1 MLQYNTHQSPL
12 PMPEYGRHVQQMID
26 HCLTIEDRDERNAC
40 ARVIVDTICRL
51 NPQLRTNPEWRAKLW
66 DHLAIM
72 SNFQLDIDY
81 PTEPVS
87 PETLNSRPERVE
99 IPQHFISKRV
109 YGANILKLIDT
120 AIAMPEGDADRAEL
134 ELLIANHMKKLLMA
148 ENPEVATDKRVFADL
163 AQLSQGHIL
172 FNAEETHLREFE
184 ILEAPT
190 QNKKKRRHR

>member
-1 MLQYNTHQSPL
+1 
-12 PMPEYGRHVQQMID
+12 MPEYGRHVQQMID
-26 HCLTIEDRDERNAC
+26 HCITIEDRDERNAC

-72 SNFQLDIDY
+72 SDFKLDIDY
-81 PTEPVS
+81 PSEPIS
-87 PETLNSRPERVE
+87 PETLNSRPDKVE
-99 IPQHFISKRV
+99 IPQHYIAKRV
-109 YGANILKLIDT
+109 YGANILKLID
-120 AIAMPEGDADRAEL
+120 AAVAMPQDSPDRSEL

-163 AQLSQGHIL
+163 AQLSEGHII
-172 FNAEETHLREFE
+172 FNSEETRLREFE
-184 ILEAPT
+184 ILEVQS